1 MTYPFMQEV
10 INISIFMLN
19 TYSHKLRFSLNTSST
34 HTEVRQKEGKKTMK
48 KTYGVFVCKPIA
60 QPDKDLNILLDYERN
75 ER

>member
-1 MTYPFMQEV
+1 
-10 INISIFMLN
+10 
-19 TYSHKLRFSLNTSST
+19 
-34 HTEVRQKEGKKTMK
+34 MK